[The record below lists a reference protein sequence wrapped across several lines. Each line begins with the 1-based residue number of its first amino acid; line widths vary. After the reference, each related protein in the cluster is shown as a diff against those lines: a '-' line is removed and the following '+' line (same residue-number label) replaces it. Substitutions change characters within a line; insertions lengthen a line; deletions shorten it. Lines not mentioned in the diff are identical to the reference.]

1 MERVYPKSA
10 SAADVYVVMPNAVMT
25 GYGPVGVFT
34 TLAAASVEATQFEEE
49 YGSECR
55 ILVYPLNNMDVEAW
69 N

>member
-10 SAADVYVVMPNAVMT
+10 SAIDVYVVMPNVVMT

-34 TLAAASVEATQFEEE
+34 TLEAAIVEADQFEEE
-49 YGSECR
+49 YGTECR